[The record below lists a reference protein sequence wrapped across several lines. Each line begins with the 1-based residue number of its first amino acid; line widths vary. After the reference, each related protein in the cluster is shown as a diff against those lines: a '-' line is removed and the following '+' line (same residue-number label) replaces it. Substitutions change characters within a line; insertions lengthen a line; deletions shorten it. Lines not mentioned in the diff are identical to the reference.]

1 MEQIVQ
7 YKGIDY
13 RMSVVFIRKTGTY
26 VLQFNSLSN
35 NIGYSYPCRDFEDA
49 RHRFISNYHLR
60 TGHRLDESTIPA
72 TEEEFLGVAPGL
84 LYPQRRPKAALKQEA
99 R

>member
-7 YKGIDY
+7 YKGINY
-13 RMSVVFIRKTGTY
+13 RMSVVLIRKTGTY
-26 VLQFNSLSN
+26 VLQFNSLTN
-35 NIGYSYPCRDFEDA
+35 NLGYSYPCRSFEEA
-49 RHRFISNYHLR
+49 RRKFISNYHLR
-60 TGHRLDESTIPA
+60 TGRRLDETTIPA

-84 LYPQRRPKAALKQEA
+84 LYPQRRSSAASRQEV